1 MPSLK
6 VYLSCTF
13 FSKQLLKLL
22 YIFVSDSRPR
32 ISFPSDDIYI
42 NMTFELT
49 VKNSSLAAAMPRILE
64 SLAATLP
71 PALAADMNISAHRF
85 LNLSLRYNSEAN
97 KPSKSVSA
105 IIEEVVAA
113 AQLLVDSGMWDESD
127 QLTQQVRRHRKQEDR
142 ERRRGIILQYNVW
155 RLPPDTALYSIH
167 VSTL

>member
-1 MPSLK
+1 
-6 VYLSCTF
+6 
-13 FSKQLLKLL
+13 
-22 YIFVSDSRPR
+22 
-32 ISFPSDDIYI
+32 
-42 NMTFELT
+42 MTFELT

-127 QLTQQVRRHRKQEDR
+127 QLTQQVRRHREQEDR
-142 ERRRGIILQYNVW
+142 KREGERKSGIS
-155 RLPPDTALYSIH
+155 PP
-167 VSTL
+167 TL

>member
-1 MPSLK
+1 MP
-6 VYLSCTF
+6 F
-13 FSKQLLKLL
+13 FKCLQLLL
-22 YIFVSDSRPR
+22 VSDSRPR

-127 QLTQQVRRHRKQEDR
+127 QLTQQV
-142 ERRRGIILQYNVW
+142 G
-155 RLPPDTALYSIH
+155 
-167 VSTL
+167 